1 MSVDLE
7 RIEHTHNVPV
17 EVKRKPLP
25 SPIRAL
31 LMATGL
37 LAVILG
43 CVGIFLPLLPTV
55 PFLLL
60 AAACFARSSDRLYA
74 LLLGNPRLGPIIR
87 GYAEGSGLPA
97 RAKGTAIATIWLTI
111 PPSAIFMVPDYLAK
125 ALLFAVATG
134 ITIYLLMLPTKKNAA
149 AITDSQQA
157 NQ

>member
-1 MSVDLE
+1 MPVNLE
-7 RIEHTHNVPV
+7 RNEHTHTTPP
-17 EVKRKPLP
+17 EGTRKQLP
-25 SPIRAL
+25 SPVRAL

-74 LLLGNPRLGPIIR
+74 LLLGHPRLGPIIS

-111 PPSAIFMVPDYLAK
+111 PPSAIFMVPGYLAK

-149 AITDSQQA
+149 VITDSQQA
-157 NQ
+157 DQ